1 MKIPLIAKIILLI
14 STFMVSTTGLTYSII
29 DDTSGHVPPR
39 WRGSNIKA
47 TLGTVLSGT
56 YNFGDII
63 IDIKNKP
70 IELLYV
76 THFHM
81 SYAKPRF
88 NCNKGQYYRAAI
100 TADSIGV
107 VLGEKDG
114 YAILQSNIPGIG
126 YRLDIGGAISGT
138 YIDPVVSRY
147 SKVSATGANDIEMYC
162 QSTAQFAMAI
172 KVTLVRT
179 NELLNDNASKVFIP
193 VNVTPLYPRTVQ
205 LFDSSGN
212 LVLSGTWTI
221 PLKNASNASINYI
234 KESCRY
240 QFSNSEQILNLGK
253 VSSQQ
258 FTGPGSTAYGENGQ
272 QKIDILVNC
281 SGTNSIRHIRASIF
295 EGISGNEADQALRRQ
310 GVLLNN
316 LTGPNAAKGIG
327 VQLLINNDIKPL
339 GSDTQDYVN
348 DGTQWDVI
356 AGNQALT
363 GVYNFALSGRYFQI
377 DPKIH
382 EGKLQTTAGF
392 TLIYR

>member
-1 MKIPLIAKIILLI
+1 MKTPLIAKIILLLSLLII
-14 STFMVSTTGLTYSII
+14 SITGSAYSTV
-29 DDTSGHVPPR
+29 DDTQHSGPR
-39 WRGSNIKA
+39 WQGSNVQA

-56 YNFGDII
+56 YSFGDII
-63 IDIKNKP
+63 RDVNNKP
-70 IELLYV
+70 IELLY
-76 THFHM
+76 TNYLNM
-81 SYAKPRF
+81 SPSKPLF
-88 NCNKGQYYRAAI
+88 SCNTGQYYRATISAEN
-100 TADSIGV
+100 IGV

-114 YAILQSNIPGIG
+114 YAIIQSNVPGIG
-126 YRLDIGGAISGT
+126 YRLDIGGSIARDSINPT
-138 YIDPVVSRY
+138 VTRY
-147 SKVSATGANDIEMYC
+147 SKISATGANDLEMYC
-162 QSTAQFAMAI
+162 QYI
-172 KVTLVRT
+172 DRIVIGVKVTLVRT
-179 NELLNDNASKVFIP
+179 NEPLNDNASKVFVP
-193 VNVTPLYPRTVQ
+193 VNISSPYPKNIQ
-205 LFDSSGN
+205 LFDNIGN
-212 LVLSGTWTI
+212 LVLVGTWSI
-221 PLKNASNASINYI
+221 PLFKKSNASVSYV

-272 QKIDILVNC
+272 QKVDILVNC
-281 SGTNSIRHIRASIF
+281 AGTNSIRHIRASIF

-339 GSDTQDYVN
+339 GSDTQNYVN

-363 GVYNFALSGRYFQI
+363 GIYNFALSGRYFQI

-382 EGKLQTTAGF
+382 EGILQTTAGF